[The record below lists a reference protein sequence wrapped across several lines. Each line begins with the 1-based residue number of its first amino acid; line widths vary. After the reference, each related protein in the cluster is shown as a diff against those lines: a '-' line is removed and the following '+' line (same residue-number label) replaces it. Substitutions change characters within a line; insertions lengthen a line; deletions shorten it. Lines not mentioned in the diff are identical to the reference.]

1 MSGFQFQRTSK
12 IYSIFMS
19 IERIP
24 RILDAFNDNKN
35 NIDIDNN
42 NNDNDDQ
49 TIDGRNTANTTNR
62 NWQYHAIARTL
73 LSLFQLYRV

>member
-1 MSGFQFQRTSK
+1 MPGFQFQRTSK

-35 NIDIDNN
+35 NIDNN
-42 NNDNDDQ
+42 IDNDDQ
-49 TIDGRNTANTTNR
+49 TIDRRNTANATNR